1 MKIGTTR
8 IIQRITIL
16 AGVALLLAT
25 RTAIAATNDYPLLAS
40 LQQRLAEHIA
50 SERFAGATWGVKVVS
65 LDTDRTV
72 FEHNA
77 QKLLSP
83 ASNCKLYTV
92 ALALDELGGDYRIK
106 TSLYAAATPNR
117 RGTVGGN
124 LIVFG
129 RGDPLLAAGL
139 HNGDIFQALQPLVA
153 ALTNAGIKRIAGDL
167 VGDESFIRGS
177 PFGSGW
183 VWDDFQNYYGAE
195 ISALTI
201 NDNTL
206 RLSVTPGATEGMPCV
221 LGVSLPT
228 TQLVLSNRTTTVGTN
243 GQRAVTII
251 RPVGENVVY
260 VSGSLPVGS
269 AEFVEDVAFSRPA
282 RVFIELF
289 REALKRNGVRVSGK
303 SRVVNW
309 LDRQASPLDLAKLV
323 ELGSIE
329 SPPMRDIAREIQKPS
344 QNLYTD
350 LVLAHIGAIQPDR
363 PSQSATSED
372 AGIRELEKFLNKAG
386 VRRGDVRFE
395 EGSGLSRNNLA
406 TPNATIT
413 LLQFMNRHVESKTYL
428 DALPVAGVDGTL
440 RNRFKNT
447 VAAGNVRAKTGT
459 LRWASS
465 ISGHVTTAA
474 GERWI
479 FSIMLNR
486 YVAPDAE
493 HSARAEIDRL
503 VLELAGFK
511 GRSDE

>member
-1 MKIGTTR
+1 MKTGTTR
-8 IIQRITIL
+8 IIHRITTL
-16 AGVALLLAT
+16 TGVALLLAS
-25 RTAIAATNDYPLLAS
+25 RTAIAVTNGHPLLAS
-40 LQQRLAEHIA
+40 LQQQLSEHVT
-50 SERFAGATWGVKVVS
+50 SDRFAGASWGVKVVS
-65 LDTDRTV
+65 LDTGRTV

-83 ASNCKLYTV
+83 ASNCKLYAV

-106 TSLYAAATPNR
+106 TSLYTAAKPNR
-117 RGTVGGN
+117 RGTVTGD

-129 RGDPLLAAGL
+129 RGDPLLTARL
-139 HNGDIFQALQPLVA
+139 YDGDIFQALQPLVA

-206 RLSVTPGATEGMPCV
+206 QISITPGPTEGVPCV
-221 LGVSLPT
+221 PALSLPT

-243 GQRAVTII
+243 GQRAVTIF

-269 AEFVEDVAFSRPA
+269 AAFVEDVAFSRPA

-329 SPPMRDIAREIQKPS
+329 SPPLRDIVREIQKPS

-363 PSQSATSED
+363 SDQNATSEE
-372 AGIRELEKFLNKAG
+372 AGIRELDKFLNNAG

-406 TPNATIT
+406 TPNATIA
-413 LLQFMNRHVESKTYL
+413 LLQFMHRHAESKTFF

-447 VAAGNVRAKTGT
+447 AAVGNVRAKTGT

-479 FSIMLNR
+479 FCIMLNR
-486 YVAPDAE
+486 YASPDAA

-503 VLELAGFK
+503 VLDLAGFE